1 VSRLAL
7 EGLGAAY
14 RGRRVLID
22 VSLSVPTG
30 RWLAVIGP
38 NGAGKSTLL
47 KAVAGLV
54 PHTGTAR
61 LGGVDLAGLRPRT
74 RARTVAYAPQNPSLP
89 TGLTVTDY
97 ALLGRTPH
105 LRLLGRESRRDLDV
119 VGRVLARLDLE
130 GLADRSLGTLSG
142 GEAQRAVLARALAQ
156 EASLLLLDE
165 PTTGLD
171 VGHAQALL
179 ELVDRLRTEDE
190 VTVVSSLH
198 DLTLAGQYA
207 HQLLLLVDGRAVAT
221 GAPADVL
228 TEELLAHH
236 YGADVAVLETGAGLR
251 AVVPRRP
258 QPSTGPRADAVSADE
273 VPRSEAGS
281 SRPRRASRK

>member
-1 VSRLAL
+1 MSTLSL
-7 EGLGAAY
+7 EGIGAAY
-14 RGRRVLID
+14 RGRPVLAD
-22 VSLSVPTG
+22 VSVTIPAG

-38 NGAGKSTLL
+38 NGPGNSTLP
-47 KAVAGLV
+47 KAVAELV
-54 PHTGTAR
+54 PHAGTAR
-61 LGGVDLAGLRPRT
+61 LGEVDLAALQPRA
-74 RARTVAYAPQNPSLP
+74 RARTVAYAPQNPLLP
-89 TGLTVTDY
+89 IGLTVTDY

-105 LRLLGRESRRDLDV
+105 LKPLGREGRRDLDV
-119 VGRVLARLDLE
+119 VARVLARLDLA
-130 GLADRSLGTLSG
+130 GLADRPLGTLSG

-207 HQLLLLVDGRAVAT
+207 QELLLLVDGRAVAT

-236 YGADVAVLETGAGLR
+236 YGADVAVLETGAGSR
-251 AVVPRRP
+251 AVVPQRP
-258 QPSTGPRADAVSADE
+258 QPSADPRAGAVSSGA

-281 SRPRRASRK
+281 SRPRRASSR

>member
-1 VSRLAL
+1 MSRLSL

-22 VSLSVPTG
+22 VSVSVPTG

-38 NGAGKSTLL
+38 NGAAKSTLL

-236 YGADVAVLETGAGLR
+236 YGADVAVLETGAGSR

-258 QPSTGPRADAVSADE
+258 QPSTDPRADAVSADE